1 MQTLRKVNE
10 SLLQKVLG
18 HPLFDLVE
26 EAIEYVNA
34 LEEEEDEE
42 YLLVDE
48 LEPEPELQAEQE
60 LVPPQTED

>member
-1 MQTLRKVNE
+1 MQTLCKVNE

-34 LEEEEDEE
+34 LEDEEEDEE

-48 LEPEPELQAEQE
+48 LEPELQAEQE
-60 LVPPQTED
+60 LVPQTED